1 MHSVRLKNFGT
12 FIIVCL
18 FGITAQAQNAKQYF
32 VKGQEAEDRAD
43 FYAASEIYKQAKE
56 RFPDNVEFGYRLAE
70 SYRMYNDYARAA
82 EAYKNVVTDDVLK
95 NYPHALFWQGMM
107 TKQQGKYEAA
117 LKLLERFKLRYRGT
131 DEYAERVKRE
141 IVSCKWA
148 IDNKKNSDVNI
159 VHLDKPIN
167 SEYSDFNP
175 FTDNANEL
183 FFSSMR
189 DKENDFFSR
198 IYRADASYENIK
210 MWLGSTSKTHVANG
224 AFNDEMSEMFYS
236 ACDNDRC
243 FIAYTTTDIVQSAP
257 EDSSWKKGMEVTI
270 KNMDNTSDIHFS
282 NTQPHLAKIN
292 GTEYLFF
299 SSNHQKGKGGFDLYR
314 AKRIDKNTFAE
325 PENLTAINTSGN
337 EYTPFFDADSN
348 KVFFAS
354 DSWNGYGGLDIYS
367 ISIDSLKGKATPQ
380 NLGYGINS
388 EANDYNYALSSDN
401 SKAYFASN
409 RKGSFF
415 IKAETCCYDLWY
427 YETGRL
433 KSKEKTD
440 TLLIVS
446 LPPTE
451 VKITDTLTTSQITTK
466 PVEKT
471 RSTERVEISTS
482 IPPKKYETPDV
493 FKDFPITLYFHNDEP
508 ECCNLRDTTAL
519 NYVTTYQAYWVLLN
533 DYKRSFSHGLQEDK
547 KAEAEAAIFNLFTEK
562 VEKGMRQMI
571 PFSAKLLETLQAG
584 KKVTLTIKGFCS
596 PLNYNQYNIQLGYR
610 RIASVKNYFYQYRSG
625 ILKPFID
632 NGSLILKNE
641 SIGEETAATTISD
654 QREDTRNSVYNPVAA
669 QERRVEIVSVTV
681 E

>member
-1 MHSVRLKNFGT
+1 MFS
-12 FIIVCL
+12 
-18 FGITAQAQNAKQYF
+18 ITAQAQNAKQYF
-32 VKGQEAEDRAD
+32 AKGQEAEDRAD

-82 EAYKNVVTDDVLK
+82 EAYKNLVTDDVLK
-95 NYPHALFWQGMM
+95 NYPHALFWQGVM
-107 TKQQGKYEAA
+107 TKQTGKYEAA

-131 DEYAERVKRE
+131 DEYVERVKNE
-141 IVSCKWA
+141 IASCKWA
-148 IDNKKNSDVNI
+148 IENKRPSEVKI
-159 VHLDKPIN
+159 VHLEKPIN
-167 SEYSDFNP
+167 SVFSDFNP
-175 FTDNANEL
+175 FTDNNNEL
-183 FFSSMR
+183 FYSSMR
-189 DKENDFFSR
+189 DEKKQFLSRLYNADSTEKNTTSWNNIEPDKHIANGCFNERFDSFYFTLCENDLEKR
-198 IYRADASYENIK
+198 CAIYVSTFD
-210 MWLGSTSKTHVANG
+210 GSGWSG
-224 AFNDEMSEMFYS
+224 AKKLTGINSDEYS
-236 ACDNDRC
+236 A
-243 FIAYTTTDIVQSAP
+243 
-257 EDSSWKKGMEVTI
+257 
-270 KNMDNTSDIHFS
+270 
-282 NTQPHLAKIN
+282 TQPSLGVVN

-299 SSNHQKGKGGFDLYR
+299 SSNHKSGKGGYDLYR

-325 PENLTAINTSGN
+325 PENLSAINTKGN
-337 EYTPFFDADSN
+337 EYTPFYDADSN
-348 KVFFAS
+348 TLFFAS
-354 DSWNGYGGLDIYS
+354 DGLNGFGGLDIFS
-367 ISIDSLKGKATPQ
+367 ISIDSLKGKASPK
-380 NLGYGINS
+380 NVGYGINS
-388 EANDYNYALSSDN
+388 EANDYNYALSADK

-440 TLLIVS
+440 TPLIVS

-451 VKITDTLTTSQITTK
+451 IKITDSIINNQTRPK
-466 PVEKT
+466 PTEKT
-471 RSTERVEISTS
+471 STIVPS
-482 IPPKKYETPDV
+482 KKYETPDV

-533 DYKRSFSHGLQEDK
+533 DYKRSFSKGLQEDK

-584 KKVTLTIKGFCS
+584 KKVTLTIKGYCS

-632 NGSLILKNE
+632 NGSLLLKNE

-669 QERRVEIVSVTV
+669 QERRVEIVSVTA